1 MPFIERWRNERAG
14 GPGRTQVIIMRQKN
28 LPIKNRRKWTTKNLT
43 VGTRRAARSPAFV
56 KRKLLT
62 FGCLNVSKFTLDRRP
77 LSCYIITMETI
88 MISPT
93 KLASKRT
100 KNRIVENGAIFTVE
114 RFNLTHVCLRSTET
128 DWLGWLPRNEFHV
141 ECVGEKF
148 IEKVL
153 G

>member
-1 MPFIERWRNERAG
+1 
-14 GPGRTQVIIMRQKN
+14 
-28 LPIKNRRKWTTKNLT
+28 
-43 VGTRRAARSPAFV
+43 
-56 KRKLLT
+56 
-62 FGCLNVSKFTLDRRP
+62 
-77 LSCYIITMETI
+77 